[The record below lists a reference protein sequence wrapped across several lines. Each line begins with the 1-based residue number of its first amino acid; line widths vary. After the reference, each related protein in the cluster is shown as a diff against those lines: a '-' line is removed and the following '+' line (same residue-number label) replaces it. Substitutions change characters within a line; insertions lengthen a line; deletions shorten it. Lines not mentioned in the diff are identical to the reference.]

1 MGPKPNKKGNKNARP
16 TLPNP
21 FLEETAKPRVE
32 EIQSIVSLLE
42 KRLCNL
48 YPPQVSTKQVLD
60 VINDEPHFQN
70 ISTNFKKMNKNDKRE
85 IIRKKRKEMRH
96 LDDSKLNILLRN
108 DIIIGLKKCLK
119 EMSNNTLCALIFD
132 STVNL
137 EPMRCIFQKGGS
149 NAPYIIGIPKLGE
162 TLKKPLGFPAIC
174 IGFNRDVIKPQN
186 DARSEHHFYPIIQQ
200 IQSFINSDVKVS
212 KSICEI
218 VSKGRDNEIKCQKRD
233 SLCEDSQTT
242 IDMNEHVRSPTERI
256 ERIIGTVFTQ
266 LPKIEMLYRSDDSS
280 RIFIPQVNV
289 VDESTNHA
297 IEDNDF
303 LSLSKSPDAKRK
315 KMS

>member
-21 FLEETAKPRVE
+21 FLEETAQPRVE
-32 EIQSIVSLLE
+32 EIQSIQLLLE

-96 LDDSKLNILLRN
+96 LEDSKLNILLRN

-218 VSKGRDNEIKCQKRD
+218 VSKGRDNDIKCQKRD
-233 SLCEDSQTT
+233 NLREDS
-242 IDMNEHVRSPTERI
+242 
-256 ERIIGTVFTQ
+256 
-266 LPKIEMLYRSDDSS
+266 
-280 RIFIPQVNV
+280 
-289 VDESTNHA
+289 
-297 IEDNDF
+297 
-303 LSLSKSPDAKRK
+303 
-315 KMS
+315 